1 MSVFDN
7 ALFEQEFAVANP
19 ELWSPDNPVLYTAE
33 SKVYE
38 GNTLKDEYTTRF
50 GIRTLEIVPARAF
63 S

>member
-1 MSVFDN
+1 M
-7 ALFEQEFAVANP
+7 ANP
-19 ELWSPDNPVLYTAE
+19 ELWSPDTPVLYTAE

-50 GIRTLEIVPARAF
+50 GIRTLEIVPGKGF

>member
-1 MSVFDN
+1 M
-7 ALFEQEFAVANP
+7 ANP

-50 GIRTLEIVPARAF
+50 GIRTLEIVPGKGFFPEWKADQIQRGM
-63 S
+63 